1 MLVGKLIEIVAFSS
15 AEALTEMFGDSL
27 VSIGLTSLSVEFSGI
42 AGIVKIDSTLE
53 FQAREVSVIA

>member
-15 AEALTEMFGDSL
+15 AEALTEMLGDSL
-27 VSIGLTSLSVEFSGI
+27 VSIGLTSFSVEFSGI

-53 FQAREVSVIA
+53 FQAREFSVIA